1 MFSKQKIDLYNPP
14 AKWRGDLE
22 DKLGYDRLEWRKRIA
37 ALHSFIDE
45 EDKSVM
51 DLGAGSMLLRR
62 MLSEDVIY
70 YPVDYKK
77 NAEDTIVCDFNKREF
92 PNVHVDVVVAAGILD
107 YIADPEWFL
116 TEISQHCNK
125 LLISYKGL
133 ERYGYAALYTRDI
146 ISYLN
151 GLGFGM
157 TGQITELDEWTLLA
171 CFERITPQKLCK
183 QLNCTGC
190 GCCNNA
196 CSAGAV
202 KMDYDEDGYLK
213 PTVDASKCRNCGKC
227 VEYCPALHGS
237 YNEDKYD
244 SPLCYA
250 VQAEDDV
257 RESSSSGGVFS
268 VLSNYFIEAHGHVF
282 GAVWESGFFLKIC
295 QADSKEDIKPMRYS
309 KYSQANTNL
318 TFRDVKRLL
327 DNGESVIYFGCPCQ
341 IAGLRNYLMKQDSTL
356 LLNENLIMVDLVCFC
371 APANTYIRKYL
382 EDNFGIE
389 NVESVTFRDKNS
401 GWSPYGY
408 KVELKTGEVL
418 YPEFADDKYQQ
429 AFHKVL
435 ARNDVCENCQYYDI
449 PRQGDIT
456 IGDFWGIENYDLSWC
471 DEKGTSIVLINDSKA
486 LKFFDE
492 VKQFFKRV
500 EEVPIT
506 YSSNRIIDGARPGHP
521 NREYFKKLIKETSFN
536 EAVTNALDGKHDIG
550 LVCMMN
556 LNTGNN
562 LTNYALYRVLT
573 DMGYRVLVI
582 SDIKANY
589 PSNDKDERFLRFLR
603 NPYNKY
609 DIAPICA
616 SKIELNRFNDK
627 CDAFVV
633 GSDQLFRAEFVE
645 EMDDFS
651 LLDWVSG
658 ANYKMSY
665 STSFGC
671 ESYEGSIREKCKM
684 EYLLKRFQ
692 RLSVRENSSVRLLRD
707 VFGCDGECVLD
718 PVFLCDKKHYLD
730 MEPIGRM
737 RLPKEKYVGAYIL
750 DKSEAKNKVIN
761 SLAQTLTDGSHLII
775 NDFYDEENMLKEPS
789 IEEWLAMVS
798 NSEFFVTDSFHG
810 LCFALIF
817 EKQFVV
823 VFDKKSWRG
832 FERIRDILE
841 RLSLEDRIIPED
853 DDCNAIDIIKK
864 NSINYSEVNR
874 KLDEEKNKSFK
885 WLRDALEESRDYAG
899 VYDSQD
905 LVIERRIDDDHI
917 LRQISEIGN
926 KALCALRK
934 TKSDLFLLGRSVSY
948 DNYSYDRRKDM
959 TVVGFGA
966 GDCFKRNLES
976 IKMVYDLK
984 YVCDN
989 SPQKWGNDLGAGVIC
1004 ISPKQLAEMNDVL
1017 VVIMV
1022 DSVKVSFEIAD
1033 QLRQMGI
1040 MSFTHVENWL
1050 GSIE

>member
-1 MFSKQKIDLYNPP
+1 MSGKQKLNLNNPP
-14 AKWRGDLE
+14 SVWRGDLE
-22 DKLGYDRLEWRKRIA
+22 EKLGYERLEWRKRIA
-37 ALHSFIDE
+37 ALCSFISD

-51 DLGAGSMLLRR
+51 DLGAGSMNLRN
-62 MLSEDVIY
+62 MLPIDVIY

-77 NAEDTIVCDFNKREF
+77 NADDTIVCDFNKHEF
-92 PNVHVDVVVAAGILD
+92 PNVYADVIVAAGILD
-107 YIADPEWFL
+107 YMADPEWFL
-116 TEISQHCNK
+116 SEISSHCDK
-125 LLISYKGL
+125 LLISYRGREKY
-133 ERYGYAALYTRDI
+133 EYAALYTRDI

-151 GLGFGM
+151 ELGFGI
-157 TGQITELDEWTLLA
+157 TGENNELDEWTLLA

-183 QLNCTGC
+183 QLKCTGC
-190 GCCNNA
+190 GCCANS
-196 CSAGAV
+196 CSVGAIE
-202 KMDYDEDGYLK
+202 MDYDADGYLK
-213 PTVDASKCRNCGKC
+213 PVLDKDRCLKCGKC
-227 VEYCPALHGS
+227 VDSCPVLHDS
-237 YNEDKYD
+237 SNEDKYEM
-244 SPLCYA
+244 PLCFA
-250 VQAEDDV
+250 VQAEDSI
-257 RESSSSGGVFS
+257 RMNSSSGGVFS
-268 VLSNYFIEAHGHVF
+268 VFSNCFVGEKGHVF
-282 GAVWESGFFLKIC
+282 GTVWEDGFKLGIH
-295 QADSKEDIKPMRYS
+295 QADTPEDVLSMRYS
-309 KYSQANTNL
+309 KYSQADTHL
-318 TFRDVKRLL
+318 TFQRVKELL
-327 DNGESVIYFGCPCQ
+327 SNGDKVLYFGCPCQ
-341 IAGLRNYLMKQDSTL
+341 IAGLRNYLAKQDSSL
-356 LLNENLIMVDLVCFC
+356 LFSENLITVDLVCFGT
-371 APANTYIRKYL
+371 PANTYIRKYL
-382 EDNFGIE
+382 EENFKIS
-389 NVESVTFRDKNS
+389 NVKSVTFRDKS
-401 GWSPYGY
+401 GGWSPFGY
-408 KVELKTGEVL
+408 KIELKTGEVF
-418 YPEFADDKYQQ
+418 YPKYTDDKYQQ

-435 ARNDVCENCQYYDI
+435 ARNDVCENCQYFDL

-456 IGDFWGIENYDLSWC
+456 IGDFWGIENYDSSWC
-471 DEKGTSIVLINDSKA
+471 DGKGTSIVLVNNSKA
-486 LKFFDE
+486 EKFFDA
-492 VKQFFKRV
+492 VKDSFKRV
-500 EEVPIT
+500 EEVPIS
-506 YSSNRIIDGARPGHP
+506 YSSNRINDGVRAGHP
-521 NREYFKKLIKETSFN
+521 NRDYFRKLISELPFN
-536 EAVTNALDGKHDIG
+536 EAVSYALEGKHDIG

-582 SDIKANY
+582 SDLRDN
-589 PSNDKDERFLRFLR
+589 SQTGVVDERFLRFLK
-603 NPYNKY
+603 NPYSNF
-609 DIAPICA
+609 DIAPICT
-616 SKIELNRFNDK
+616 SKNELYTFNDK

-671 ESYEGSIREKCKM
+671 ESYEGSRREKCKM

-750 DKSEAKNKVIN
+750 DKTEAKNKVIN
-761 SLAQTLTDGSHLII
+761 SLAQTLTDGSRLII
-775 NDFYDEENMLKEPS
+775 NDFYDEENTLKEPS
-789 IEEWLAMVS
+789 IEEWIAMVS

-853 DDCNAIDIIKK
+853 DDFNAIDIIKK